1 MNRNH
6 VRMANI
12 VNFFFQ
18 VEIKSKFVT
27 KTVVKVRQLDH
38 KLSISTIM
46 TYDKRSSHTRTVDNA
61 L

>member
-1 MNRNH
+1 
-6 VRMANI
+6 MANI

-38 KLSISTIM
+38 KLSISTIT
-46 TYDKRSSHTRTVDNA
+46 TYDKRSSHTRTVYNA